1 MRLLID
7 IGHPAHVHLFKNFA
21 KIMIEKGHQVFFTCR
36 EKEFEIELLKANGF
50 TYQSF
55 GPKYKSVIGKIL
67 GLLKF
72 DYMEW
77 KACRK
82 FKPDILLSHGS
93 MYAAHAAWL
102 VRKPHIAFDDTYNME
117 QIHLYEPFTP
127 VILTGDYD
135 HPRISKKEIRYAG
148 YHELSYLHPNY
159 YTPNKEILKD
169 LGIKPDEKY
178 VLVRFI
184 ALNATHDIGNKGVPP
199 QKKIEAVKALSKY
212 AKVFISSE
220 GELPQEL
227 EQYRLKTRPE
237 QILDVMAFASL
248 VWGESITIPAEAAVL
263 GVPALNNNDMKSYYL
278 IDEQDNYGLC
288 FCYKANEKELD
299 KALQKCIELLKRD
312 KQELADEWRAKRDKL
327 INDHIDVTAF
337 LVWFVE
343 NYPESMRMMKENP
356 DIQHRFK

>member
-1 MRLLID
+1 MNILID

-21 KIMIEKGHQVFFTCR
+21 KIMMGKGHQVLFTCR

-55 GPKYKSVIGKIL
+55 GKKYKSIIGKIF

-82 FKPDILLSHGS
+82 FKPDILISHGS
-93 MYAAHAAWL
+93 MYAAHAGWL

-135 HPRISKKEIRYAG
+135 HPRISNKEIRYAG

-169 LGIKPDEKY
+169 LGVTPDEKY

-184 ALNATHDIGNKGVPP
+184 ALNATHDIGNKGIPP
-199 QKKIEAVKALSKY
+199 KKKIEAVKMLSKY
-212 AKVFISSE
+212 AKIFISAE
-220 GELPQEL
+220 GSLPQEL

-237 QILDVMAFASL
+237 QLIDVMAFASL

-263 GVPALNNNDMKSYYL
+263 GVPAMNNNNMKSYYL

-288 FCYKANEKELD
+288 FCYKSNEEELE
-299 KALQKCIELLKRD
+299 KALQKCIELLNRD
-312 KQELADEWRAKRDKL
+312 KQELADEWYAKRNKL
-327 INDHIDVTAF
+327 LNDHIDVTAF

-343 NYPESMRMMKENP
+343 NYPESIHIMKENP
-356 DIQHRFK
+356 DYQYRFK

>member
-1 MRLLID
+1 MNILID

-21 KIMIEKGHQVFFTCR
+21 KIMIVKGHKVLFTCR
-36 EKEFEIELLKANGF
+36 EKEFEIELLEANGF

-55 GPKYKSVIGKIL
+55 GKKYKSIIGKIL

-77 KACRK
+77 KACRI
-82 FKPDILLSHGS
+82 FKPDVLISHGS

-102 VRKPHIAFDDTYNME
+102 IRKPHIAFDDTYNME
-117 QIHLYEPFTP
+117 QIHLYEPFTS

-135 HPRISKKEIRYAG
+135 HPRVSKKEIRYAG

-169 LGIKPDEKY
+169 LGVTQNEKY

-184 ALNATHDIGNKGVPP
+184 ALNATHDIGNKGIPP
-199 QKKIEAVKALSKY
+199 KKKIEAVKTLSKY
-212 AKVFISSE
+212 AKVFISAE
-220 GELPQEL
+220 GALPQEL
-227 EQYRLKTRPE
+227 EQYRLKTKPE
-237 QILDVMAFASL
+237 QLIDVMAFASL

-263 GVPALNNNDMKSYYL
+263 GVPAMNNNNMKSYYL

-288 FCYKANEKELD
+288 FCYKSNEEELE
-299 KALQKCIELLKRD
+299 KALQKCIELLNRD
-312 KQELADEWRAKRDKL
+312 KQKLTDEWYAKRNKL
-327 INDHIDVTAF
+327 LNDHIDVTAF

-343 NYPESMRMMKENP
+343 NYPESMHIMKENP
-356 DIQHRFK
+356 DYQYRFK